1 MSPEACLSQADTSP
15 GTFQTQANSLIM
27 GLDKVWSG
35 APLAV
40 PRSLL
45 VLSVFLLPLAL
56 LLLVLLPL
64 VDREKSRVKW

>member
-1 MSPEACLSQADTSP
+1 
-15 GTFQTQANSLIM
+15 M
-27 GLDKVWSG
+27 GLDKVWTG